1 MVTRFESRWWWEH
14 HHSLGNAANAVQPSQ
29 STLSLDDKIAQ
40 IAGNLSI
47 RDSYAASQ
55 GCRIYRA
62 PDGSLSAVNWS
73 GTMPCVVQTS
83 NNNNNSSNSSSNA
96 NNSTMSSG
104 QQLSTPIH
112 PSPSMNQINSSSFMG
127 GGTSPGFTNNF
138 VLNANNPWAT
148 AIVPQ
153 SLVSLTVFFIVCVLA
168 CLFPT
173 LFCILWCMSIY
184 I

>member
-1 MVTRFESRWWWEH
+1 MMKSTS
-14 HHSLGNAANAVQPSQ
+14 NAVQPSQ

-153 SLVSLTVFFIVCVLA
+153 SLPQQHSLVFTNQNQLTSTATTPHMQLMMNGGAIHNGRSTNNNPFL
-168 CLFPT
+168 
-173 LFCILWCMSIY
+173 
-184 I
+184 